1 MGRIK
6 VTMPDPLPLDTGP
19 SIEPN
24 SEPSAQRLLGVIDL
38 SEPSALSYQELR
50 SIHSPKGRVVSNAKA
65 LSKHEILESYFE
77 REFHAASS
85 KKITLDFVRKIKS
98 RRKVLKE
105 TKEYLH
111 LVRNYISYVHKYNLN
126 LFRYTQTYPFCEEFI
141 QLLVQYV
148 LLECKVLYK
157 RENYSKTTE
166 NLTALRIIRLL
177 LNLYDEYFSTK
188 QFSKSKVLKHSVEAI
203 IRIFV
208 TIKFRYNANYPIL
221 ETMTVKL
228 LKKSG
233 RYETIT
239 KLQEQYASSYIHAYS
254 DIDPS
259 LRGLCRNVSSDY
271 GTDDGNS
278 NEPVIIDDS
287 DEELPTVHEEAT
299 DEDDLEIKIEAAK
312 ISQSEY
318 EVNSSK
324 SKRLVYTI
332 CLDESGLESDEELS
346 YFCKESETRR
356 QRPKRRSKNA
366 RRINN
371 ICSESTTVGNDE
383 LIRELDD
390 IISRENNCTTETRV
404 RQNSNVNIIELS
416 DGDSLDCFNATIDQ
430 HASCTEVKSEEEDS
444 GDDIICLEDK
454 TDNGSVSR
462 ETSQTL
468 LHNNSTPAKDSDVSS
483 IADST
488 NQMDLVESMLVPN
501 ECEVNRR
508 SGDEYLV
515 TEPDTTVSTC
525 SELDS
530 GKIVCVSNATSDE
543 NHSKNT
549 DTTESTCTEIYS
561 IKSICDSKAT
571 SDENNVQKYDE
582 ISNRNILEG
591 SIFHENSMTVD
602 VLVSA
607 ESHCDN
613 LIPQFQSSDDK
624 IIRKKVDKQLM
635 IRLEKIKHLETT
647 SKISDFKTKPI
658 QSSVDSDYDSDK
670 KLKKN
675 TETSIG
681 SKKEYSLSSY
691 SDFEEKY
698 LTNLMLSSDY
708 ETNVMEEKTADSN
721 IALIQGTQIVQDG
734 DIEVIARSM
743 TDAEISQIAHKIID
757 MESDGLSADE
767 IQTVQRLSANL
778 ITPPTETIQN
788 VQDGKVS
795 QCNVD
800 SDINLT
806 KTIQEE
812 DVTSI
817 NPKSTDFQSDSVR
830 SSQKINDIKGQLIED
845 RDINIEAVDDLI
857 QVKQK
862 ESDVENSDNS
872 TQEQQDKTT
881 TLIEQES
888 SNADK
893 DLFQLK
899 QKVFGD
905 EHTKISKEN
914 SDGHS
919 DSDVCSTQQYEN
931 INTNPF
937 DQEIYSSENDR
948 IQLKQKACGGEDT
961 KVSNENTDDP
971 SDGNVCSTNTNPID
985 QESYS
990 SESDRIQ
997 LKQKVC
1003 GGEDTKVSNENSD
1016 GHSDSDVCSTQQH
1029 EDINTNP
1036 FDQESYNSES
1046 DRIQLKQKVCGGEDT
1061 KVSNENTDDPSDG
1074 NVCSTN
1080 TNPIDQESYS
1090 SESDRIQLKQKVCGG
1105 EDTKVINENSDGHS
1119 DSDVC
1124 STQQYENINTN
1135 PFDQEIYSSENDRIQ
1150 LKQKACG
1157 GEDTKVSNEN
1167 TDDPSDG
1174 NVCSTNTNPI
1184 DQESYS
1190 SESDRIQLK
1199 QKVCG
1204 GEDTKISKENSD
1216 GHSDSDV
1223 CSTQQ
1228 YENINTNP
1236 FDQEIYSSENDR
1248 IQLKQKA
1255 CGGEDTKVSNENT
1268 DDPSDGNVCSTNT
1281 NPIDQES
1288 YSSESDRIQLKQ
1300 KVCGGED
1307 TKVINENSDGHSDS
1321 DVCSTQQHEDIN
1333 TNPFDQESYNSE
1345 SDRIQLKQK
1354 VCGGEDTKVSNENSD
1369 GHSDSDV
1376 CSTQQHEDINTNPI
1390 DQEIYS
1396 SESDPIQL
1404 NQTVCGDEDTEVS
1417 DETSHHSNRER
1428 ICLTLEHKDNNP
1440 NLIEQEDIISES
1452 DLTQLK
1458 EKTIDD
1464 KDSKVCDENSDY
1476 SCSDMKCLSQEH
1488 KNTDL
1493 TSQEGSN
1500 LESDLIQFK
1509 EKIIDNEDSKVSDE
1523 NSDRFDSNRSCST
1536 QDHKNIHLT
1545 NQEGSNSESDLFRFK
1560 EKIIDDED
1568 SKLCD
1573 ENSDHFDS
1581 DSILSTEEHK
1591 NTVCTNQEKLID
1603 DEDSKVSD
1611 NSDHTDS
1618 YMICLTQEHKNIY
1631 LTNQEGS
1638 NSESDLIGFE
1648 EKIIDGQDS
1657 KVCDENSD
1665 HVDSDSILS
1674 IEEHKN
1680 TVCTN
1685 QETLIDDE
1693 DNKVSDENRDHF
1705 DGDKIFS
1712 TQEHKNTDFTNK
1724 EWSNSEEDLS
1734 QLEEKIIDDEDGK
1747 VCDENNDHSDSDS
1760 IFSTQE
1766 HKNTDFT
1773 NQEGSNSEKNLVQQ
1787 DSDEN
1792 CDSDTVSSIQAQHE
1806 DRNDNVNDEKYNNSE
1821 HDLIQLKQKVNDIE
1835 DTKDSDE
1842 NSDHFDSDRIFS
1854 TEEHKNTYFT
1864 NQEGSNSEKEW
1875 RVQLESGD
1883 ENSDHLDSDTVSS
1896 TQAQHEDRNGN
1907 VNDQS
1912 KQNVRDIEDTNDRD
1926 ENSDHLDSNKV
1937 YSTQTHYGDGNANVN
1952 DEICYNSESDLI
1964 QLKQS
1969 LSDIEDTKESDTNS
1983 DIICASLEQI
1993 EKINTKTI
2001 NEDRCSSESH
2011 QIRQPTVHGDEDTK
2025 VSDKNVNYSNWSKVD
2040 SEINELTEV
2049 VVAHEND
2056 SNEDSDFFDSE
2067 VCSRQ
2072 VLHEIKTI
2080 STVDDQSAISI
2091 TDLVQPSLEVDDE
2104 GAELI
2109 VEETMELETD
2119 FIEVSQEEVTAFCYL
2134 EGANELEHPEI
2145 DDIEHNDDL
2154 CQISED
2160 NQTINVEK
2168 PLQEIENFK
2177 SNDSSFTEEVTP
2189 EFEGEHTS
2197 EISKTQ
2203 SLVDEPSCLHE
2214 KEISTSQ
2221 MLEQTEDSGEH
2232 ITHIKENITHV
2243 NIETSVGIKEL
2254 NEAAQITENDEI
2266 ISESELDIQ
2275 TDVVVEIYKQDSEDN
2290 INTDE
2295 QEMNTI
2301 KDSEPTSNL
2310 EHKIE
2315 IGSEELLY
2323 RDEQIV
2329 ECSENVAGESSL
2341 VYENI
2346 KESKKEA
2353 AVVSDHLQQ
2362 VTNDLQCVND
2372 DINRNAPNTNLLAKN
2387 DNNEENISANLAD
2400 TVLSQ
2405 SKNGIQE
2412 IEKSSE
2418 HIEDSFVNEVI
2429 VGTNVEKQDDI
2440 LLEIEDASNQTYTEV
2455 GGKEIVPPEDK
2466 SSIIFGTQTTVVAN
2480 EEVFPTS
2487 AEPVHP
2493 VQLLHGAVT
2502 SDWSKIN
2509 SVDRSFSLNNL
2520 NWDIYKEAVVTQE
2533 SRGGLDLLA
2542 NTAERIRDQETEI
2555 YVPSTKKQRKSIPR
2569 KLDLKKLQRKIVRRK
2584 QKNYVTKGSEND
2596 EKRVTRSAYR
2606 RHLIDDILKP
2616 QEFRNT
2622 PPINNVKI
2630 HQLPDIITTKDTTDT
2645 DSNDS
2650 ECNKLFIDD
2659 NKDNDFSVYDQDTQE
2674 HLEFRSKVSPPTTT
2688 TVSKKTIKIKRSVR
2702 KTAKKEIS
2710 RTNESTTKLM
2720 VNIHTDLISEET
2732 SDGFFEENT
2741 TSNKP
2746 QTHVELQTA
2755 KKTESCNKTNAET
2768 PLIDVNASKTESCSK
2783 TNAETNFRNDYQIL
2797 GHQSLHYSVSTPP
2810 KLRYKLACKNN
2821 VKSMVEKMERVKAE
2835 EIQHQVNSSH
2845 ANIRKV
2851 PLDTPGGEENYLPMD
2866 VSTASSGHKK
2876 STPGSMN
2883 LVDTF
2888 VTPETTNKSIESYN
2902 KVFITNVDIDSSVQ
2916 VSNIEV
2922 VSNMR
2927 PKIELWKQESVK
2939 THKNVDNTIIEK
2951 ITYDKNVT
2959 NISRQPQNIEFTT
2972 KNLEIRRQT
2981 QISQQELV
2989 KVPEEID
2996 VVCEIETKTQSDD
3009 PNVNIQKPNLE
3020 IRCKKMEKRRK
3031 TEILKPQS
3039 DAVPDTVDDI
3049 ASLEELDA
3057 NKQPGNNIDSNINN
3071 QISNAEIGP
3080 KKVRKRRRT
3089 QVCDDISSLKEFDAD
3104 KNIDSSINQVP
3115 NVELAP
3121 KKVGKRRKTQVLQLT
3136 PKNIDDIPS
3145 PEDAKKQPDINID
3158 PSINHQ
3164 VPKVEFTPRK
3174 VGRRRKTPV
3183 LQLDSILAPENIGA
3197 ISSLEELNA
3206 EKQPDINIDP
3216 SINHQVPNAEFT
3228 SKKVGK
3234 RRKTK
3239 VLQLEPVTTHENI
3252 DVVSSLKELNDEKQ
3266 PDINIDPSISHLVPN
3281 VEFTSK
3287 KLGKRRKTKVF
3298 QLEPV
3303 TTHENIDVVSSL
3315 KELNDEKQLDINIDP
3330 CMSHQ
3335 VPNVEFTSKKVGK
3348 RRKTQVLQLDS
3359 IIAPDNKADIS
3370 SLKKIN
3376 DEEQPDMNIDPSISY
3391 QVPNVE
3397 FTCKKVGKRRKTQ
3410 VLQLDSV
3417 TASKNID
3424 TISPL
3429 DGLNA
3434 GKQAEINIDPSIIHQ
3449 VPKVEFTPKKV
3460 GKRRKTQV
3468 LQLDSIIA
3476 PENIDTISSLEEL
3489 NSEKQPDVN
3498 IDPSISHEVP
3508 NMECT
3513 LKKEGKRRK
3522 TKALQL
3528 KPITAPEN
3536 VDDVS
3541 SPKELDAK
3549 KQSDN
3554 IDPSINY
3561 QSYQTQL
3568 GSIAV
3573 SENSFEEHAILQTNI
3588 GVNPGNLKEKLNN
3601 TEFVQ
3606 QESVGSP
3613 ESVDDIPLDI
3623 RMSRVKRGSQEGGD
3637 ISSLEYTTVNNISP
3651 NLEEISLTEKQ
3662 IFQKIPN
3669 EEIQETVQ
3677 QTGVDIDT
3685 NLQHPNV
3692 EVSLNNSK
3700 DNFTETLQNESIGSP
3715 ESADDIPLHLRLLQV
3730 EHGVEEKNRSQ
3741 DFLVKSLLTSGT
3753 GYNISKHVE
3762 ETLVQSEIVNKSSS
3776 ESQEIGVDENNL
3788 SENVKNRENSLL
3800 KKIKILSDVLISPK
3814 KEVITSTIAQKQS
3827 KLEDLEVTDT
3837 LPSKIVLDS
3846 NQNTSERFSTK
3857 DKRKRGRATNR
3868 KNAEILPEG
3877 MNKALVNEDTL
3888 NETQTHLEEGEQRE
3902 IVNKEMKIM
3911 KDRQDTNKNKKRT
3924 AAINLES
3931 VFSDT
3936 SKKVSSKTKYSILK
3950 PKDIESQDT
3959 KNKKSSRSERSKR
3972 RKSLDDVLVKAKDK
3986 QVTFSSQI
3994 EEIRRKDVSL
4004 DIEQEKRSEK
4014 KNQVLKN
4021 WNNEKED
4028 QTANLDKEKVD
4039 SLKNEME
4046 NVSYD
4051 VSSNKK
4057 KLNSTH
4063 KDNILGKKE
4072 VETQK
4077 RKPRRI
4083 SVMYDEKE
4091 VDDLIRK
4098 YVEDTSIGQHQM
4110 TVTAVVENK
4119 LKHKSDSK
4127 TAVQI
4132 QKPKIQISVTERRV
4146 RNDRSKSC
4154 TEYDISRSKK
4164 SSNEK
4169 SLRSKS
4175 ASTSE
4180 IDKKIEL
4187 DKPKLLQD
4195 SMLPTEYT
4203 SKRRSRSA
4211 SKDDNQKI
4219 ISEECNELLQLTKN
4233 PEKQPNIRKLRSKS
4247 TCITESEKMLKQPR
4261 KLSDSTLKIADSNER
4276 RLRSKSLVTPE
4287 TDHSIKLEQ
4296 SVPKPHKNNDDVI
4309 TSTSEIAEQLPRRIL
4324 RSKTISNES
4333 LSDNKQDESLL
4344 TNLPEKKLS
4353 LKTVLNTEVPKDL
4366 PETKHIATEQKSP
4379 TECSVKEKLELTTL
4393 SDDTQDVFNTTLK
4406 ETITTKAANFLSG
4419 TPKESTP
4426 SASKVTDNTRS
4437 KTVKTK
4443 YHKEHSSLSDT
4454 IATQSKFINAEDQN
4468 LPTLSVCS
4476 SEIESAVNVLEASQN
4491 IRETR
4496 KNKYVPIKEVIDTTK
4511 TKDQTTFIDKELRV
4525 ILYRDNNEN
4534 NKTSTKLQEVS
4545 VKSKEKVKESIAKT
4559 HTIGLDLGSETEITK
4574 VEESEQKIT
4583 GAEESTV
4590 TGHKHI
4596 SSSISADER
4605 KNCKPDVSINQ
4616 TPCESQITVK
4626 PIKDRLNLSE
4636 ISSSITHNAIQI
4648 HAEPK
4653 HIVVEQSS
4661 LENQINNDIKLTQSK
4676 YDSISEVTSSERQN
4690 TDVPTVNKPDIMSE
4704 VSSSELYNEV
4714 QADHT
4719 NRIECVDRLVE
4730 QVPLENQIIEN
4741 TSEIPEI
4748 SSSETCNEIQDS
4760 QTKPITESIEENSLE
4775 GQTNTDI
4782 KTTEDISDGISEISS
4797 SETYNKIQQ
4806 DVIKS
4811 TKVPDEQMSISDCVM
4826 VTEDKSDEISSSK
4839 TSSEIQ
4845 EMKVRAGDVP
4855 DDQMSTE
4862 NQINDSIMVTKDNSV
4877 EVPEITSS
4885 KILNEIQEVN
4895 VRLTDLPGNQKLT
4908 ENQINVSILATEDN
4922 SDEISSSKTSN
4933 EVKEVDVLSTDVPD
4947 NQISTESEIIDSV
4960 KVTADKS
4967 DEISKI
4973 SNKIQEEKVRSDV
4986 LVEPIAN
4993 VYKIDDSV
5001 EVLEPFDYVKED
5013 PIAIQE
5019 HSISLGEKSISSP
5032 SVEAA
5037 CSLKGDFIISE
5048 KPQSLVSEQH
5058 YLNLN
5063 VKLKSRKSASRKN
5076 KVSDE
5081 LITST
5086 TVSDNK
5092 HLKLDK
5098 SIKRTPVMS
5107 ESVDRSKSVKKSSSV
5122 LDNKT
5127 KDTKEVTLNIRVL
5140 KPISRKERRKSTPQK
5155 ILKIKSKINLTDIMA
5170 SNTELLEDKY
5180 ERKSATES
5188 NLKMDTTD
5196 LTTFDQQQ
5204 ENSTEER
5211 LITDATKDHE
5221 EEKIQSE
5228 TLPLIDNENPYVGLT
5243 SSNIEENK
5251 LSTVSLTQ
5259 QSESEQ
5265 AICEVTNKELTSKT
5279 SNISETNISSSC
5291 EPMNQST
5298 NTELYKNN
5306 SKEYFSNFELIPI
5319 QENVVVNKVSTD
5331 YIGQE
5336 KVEIEN
5342 NSGFVVNDA
5351 HISSSSSSDEDLK
5364 SVKVNSE
5371 ICSNLDEIKT
5381 QSTNLTTTNSPIP
5394 EDPQIDAVVQ
5404 TLEDDTGKTFETT
5417 TQLEYPPTVVD
5428 NDEFVTRSAP
5438 IFPESLSEAM
5448 QENQE
5453 NTSNANQNLIS
5464 TITNVPNKLET
5475 NSDDHDTFET
5485 AHFASDIDFTCSK
5498 TRKSSLNLE
5507 FDNGISNNNLPVTNI
5522 DSTKTEVQTSI
5533 MTEDKIIP
5541 NKTKVQN
5548 IPPVEAVVT
5557 HNPMLNISIP
5567 KVDNAQYSS
5576 ESLET
5581 PDIEKFLG
5589 TVPFFVNSAQQQE
5602 PISVSGFQDKFVS
5615 NEKSTVQVVNQEN
5628 ISRVQDQI
5636 TPPEIKKDSLIL
5648 HGKGYR
5654 TDGLEENTQ
5663 NTGNLS
5669 ENISLLLEILAS
5681 AENLNAINGSE
5692 TTAANKNGDVVAY
5705 NQDNQSPVI
5714 PVSVEKIINEFKYP
5728 QSPVKVLQKRKVLP
5742 EKFQSLSQ
5750 SFATGYPNYDSEPST
5765 STGIYAS
5772 RRNKKPVASLGNQH
5786 SSSWDIPDVSCNE
5799 EVVSTELA
5807 PNDYSSLEDMSQSLV
5822 LASDN
5827 PQENQNQ
5834 ALMPSAEQAMSY
5846 RDLDPEVF
5854 PADFADFCTKM
5865 SVTETTSYVV
5875 EKSWIP
5881 SPFGLSNQF
5890 NHPFFNHF
5898 NLVPKY
5904 RDVRSQQ
5911 ISISRTISTTI
5922 TDSNMYPYPDI
5933 MPTADRRITSK
5944 KEIKL
5949 VNRFN
5954 QANADVAVNCNELT
5968 ASNNLALEN
5977 YIAQGSQQS
5986 GNSQLRAITD
5996 GKNDHNYS
6004 YFAGDPVMSIAE
6016 EGGDMSPN
6024 AKEFGNVILN
6034 CENDNEFLDSTAPLL
6049 DLDLSD
6055 ENSTRRG
6062 TESFPSWDPEPKV
6075 TVENS
6080 EQFDD
6085 ETSSV
6090 IMEFIVD
6097 HSIADAW
6104 NQQETVDNEIQTFP
6118 VSNFDLFSQE
6128 SLNQGGDTFNNS
6140 TTLPDEIASSRV
6152 EPLEDD
6158 VNINICSSLSLSPDD
6173 DELPLMNTNAG
6184 TLYQK
6189 PETTDIDL
6197 YSSFDELNQKTTPP
6211 TTLLKVDHVVPEKPA
6226 DIPKLE
6232 SKEDIPS
6239 KTDNKS
6245 KRVAQQ
6251 LALYKKLNSKKAKEV
6266 NQNDSKQ
6273 NSMEIPSRQSVRIS
6287 PRTWTRQ
6294 SASPMSVKTSPSS
6307 QEGSPKT
6314 VEQSP
6319 TESPIPSSP
6328 SEPVIL
6334 NFKLKNLLQSGI
6346 ETDNLNTLE
6355 KVKNTKVDVAPEQS
6369 TETPS
6374 VEATRKTEEIA
6385 PAKTA
6390 TKKLDST
6397 KFDAKK
6403 KEHNK
6408 VDSTNVKDECTK
6420 ENIKEPSK
6428 TDNKTD
6434 KKKEHSKIISKPE
6447 RKVEVNDSD
6456 TSKIDTTKKAS
6467 RNDTSKIETNR
6478 NDQSENRKEITKTD
6492 AYKIETKKEV
6502 NKKDSKSDN
6511 KKGVTQI
6518 DDKKSES
6525 NRSDSNKTEKKKEHH
6540 KTEVSKTES
6549 RRERSTTNIT
6559 KSGTNKTPT
6568 TEDNKAEIAKQSARS
6583 DTKTSYD
6590 ETRSTKT
6597 SRPDRID
6604 SSSRKKVA
6612 EDPAGNSLKQHS
6624 SSESSKSS
6632 NKEDKQFK
6640 EYPKNPRTTS
6650 ISIPVKSSA
6659 EKKSEVFVSNDVSQ
6673 LQSKS
6678 IPKPVLSQMAPED
6691 CLQYENSEARS
6702 NLYDT
6707 VKSRKR
6713 AATKREPSIERTGG
6727 TSRYHHDFRP
6737 RKSKRKSPDEDSD
6750 YVKIPEKIPRI
6761 DEDRPN
6767 SSSDLKVK
6775 IRRDSSGRQYT
6786 TTPSPQSIEADSSS
6800 RQYTTS
6806 AGSSVSQNSQ
6816 RYIHDS
6822 SSRRYE
6828 MGTGGSDI
6836 QNSQRHARDNPSRSH
6851 SGNSNNSGNQSS
6863 QSTGSDSSNRQY
6875 TSATPVN
6882 IQNSQIYKRDNTGRQ
6897 YVSTSGSFSSHGS
6910 KSNSSSRQYSSSS
6923 GSSGSQRPQSSR
6935 QGNSDRQH
6943 PSYQSS
6949 DSQRSQSTR
6958 QENSYRQHASYQS
6971 SESQRSQS
6979 SRLDNSGRQY
6989 PPYTSPYQNTPTDNL
7004 GPNKQTSQSSSSTG
7018 YTVDEIL
7025 NKSREPR
7032 ECTKDKIR
7040 SNGYKRSSNGLP
7052 VSSHKPF
7059 KTSEDAFDH
7068 LVVEGNVNP
7077 FFSNQ
7082 PNDPKYGI
7090 NRRLDDQ
7097 SSLWNKSEKSRRDSS
7112 QRYSTSRSSAD
7123 FSRSTPDMKSPRC
7136 GQYRDI
7142 RSPIYLPRRPSNNKF
7157 PSSSN
7162 VISEKFQRINEG
7174 QKAPTSSDTHHYTGS
7189 GSGLSDEKK
7198 NELLEDLRN
7207 MVQRQLNKSNKSNS
7221 NYDWYQGV
7229 EPLLSDNPPGPRRE

>member
-1 MGRIK
+1 
-6 VTMPDPLPLDTGP
+6 MPDPLPLDTGP

-50 SIHSPKGRVVSNAKA
+50 AIHN
-65 LSKHEILESYFE
+65 SK
-77 REFHAASS
+77 
-85 KKITLDFVRKIKS
+85 
-98 RRKVLKE
+98 
-105 TKEYLH
+105 
-111 LVRNYISYVHKYNLN
+111 
-126 LFRYTQTYPFCEEFI
+126 
-141 QLLVQYV
+141 
-148 LLECKVLYK
+148 
-157 RENYSKTTE
+157 
-166 NLTALRIIRLL
+166 
-177 LNLYDEYFSTK
+177 
-188 QFSKSKVLKHSVEAI
+188 
-203 IRIFV
+203 
-208 TIKFRYNANYPIL
+208 
-221 ETMTVKL
+221 
-228 LKKSG
+228 
-233 RYETIT
+233 
-239 KLQEQYASSYIHAYS
+239 
-254 DIDPS
+254 
-259 LRGLCRNVSSDY
+259 
-271 GTDDGNS
+271 
-278 NEPVIIDDS
+278 
-287 DEELPTVHEEAT
+287 EAT
-299 DEDDLEIKIEAAK
+299 EEDDLEIKIEAAK
-312 ISQSEY
+312 ISRSEY
-318 EVNSSK
+318 EVDSSK
-324 SKRLVYTI
+324 NKKMVYTI

-346 YFCKESETRR
+346 YFCKESESRR
-356 QRPKRRSKNA
+356 QRSKRRSKNA

-371 ICSESTTVGNDE
+371 ICPESTTVENDE
-383 LIRELDD
+383 LIRELCD
-390 IISRENNCTTETRV
+390 IISEDNNCTTGTRV
-404 RQNSNVNIIELS
+404 RRNSSVNIIELS
-416 DGDSLDCFNATIDQ
+416 DEDSLDCFNATIDQ

-444 GDDIICLEDK
+444 GDDIICVEDK
-454 TDNGSVSR
+454 THNGSVSR

-468 LHNNSTPAKDSDVSS
+468 VHNNSTPAKDSDVSS

-508 SGDEYLV
+508 SGDECLV

-530 GKIVCVSNATSDE
+530 GKIICVSKATSDE

-549 DTTESTCTEIYS
+549 DTTESKCTEIYS
-561 IKSICDSKAT
+561 IKSTCDSKAT

-591 SIFHENSMTVD
+591 SIFHENSLTVD

-635 IRLEKIKHLETT
+635 IRLEKIKHLET

-670 KLKKN
+670 QLKKN
-675 TETSIG
+675 IETSIG

-708 ETNVMEEKTADSN
+708 ESNVMDEKTADSN
-721 IALIQGTQIVQDG
+721 IALIQDTQIVQDG
-734 DIEVIARSM
+734 DIEVVARS
-743 TDAEISQIAHKIID
+743 AEIPQIAQKVID
-757 MESDGLSADE
+757 IESASLSADE
-767 IQTVQRLSANL
+767 IQAVQRLSDNL

-788 VQDGKVS
+788 VQDGEVS
-795 QCNVD
+795 QCNID
-800 SDINLT
+800 SDINVT
-806 KTIQEE
+806 KTTHEE

-817 NPKSTDFQSDSVR
+817 NPKSIDFQSDSVR
-830 SSQKINDIKGQLIED
+830 SSQKVNDIKGQLIED
-845 RDINIEAVDDLI
+845 RDINIEAVDELI

-862 ESDVENSDNS
+862 ESDVENSDHS
-872 TQEQQDKTT
+872 TQEQQDNTT
-881 TLIEQES
+881 TLIEQED

-893 DLFQLK
+893 DMFRLK
-899 QKVFGD
+899 QNVCGGED
-905 EHTKISKEN
+905 TDDHP
-914 SDGHS
+914 
-919 DSDVCSTQQYEN
+919 DSDVCSTQ
-931 INTNPF
+931 
-937 DQEIYSSENDR
+937 R
-948 IQLKQKACGGEDT
+948 HEDI
-961 KVSNENTDDP
+961 
-971 SDGNVCSTNTNPID
+971 NTNPID

-997 LKQKVC
+997 LEQKVC
-1003 GGEDTKVSNENSD
+1003 GGEDTKVS
-1016 GHSDSDVCSTQQH
+1016 
-1029 EDINTNP
+1029 
-1036 FDQESYNSES
+1036 
-1046 DRIQLKQKVCGGEDT
+1046 
-1061 KVSNENTDDPSDG
+1061 
-1074 NVCSTN
+1074 
-1080 TNPIDQESYS
+1080 
-1090 SESDRIQLKQKVCGG
+1090 
-1105 EDTKVINENSDGHS
+1105 
-1119 DSDVC
+1119 
-1124 STQQYENINTN
+1124 
-1135 PFDQEIYSSENDRIQ
+1135 
-1150 LKQKACG
+1150 
-1157 GEDTKVSNEN
+1157 
-1167 TDDPSDG
+1167 
-1174 NVCSTNTNPI
+1174 
-1184 DQESYS
+1184 
-1190 SESDRIQLK
+1190 
-1199 QKVCG
+1199 
-1204 GEDTKISKENSD
+1204 KENSD
-1216 GHSDSDV
+1216 D
-1223 CSTQQ
+1223 
-1228 YENINTNP
+1228 
-1236 FDQEIYSSENDR
+1236 
-1248 IQLKQKA
+1248 
-1255 CGGEDTKVSNENT
+1255 
-1268 DDPSDGNVCSTNT
+1268 
-1281 NPIDQES
+1281 
-1288 YSSESDRIQLKQ
+1288 
-1300 KVCGGED
+1300 
-1307 TKVINENSDGHSDS
+1307 
-1321 DVCSTQQHEDIN
+1321 
-1333 TNPFDQESYNSE
+1333 
-1345 SDRIQLKQK
+1345 
-1354 VCGGEDTKVSNENSD
+1354 
-1369 GHSDSDV
+1369 HSDSDV

-1390 DQEIYS
+1390 DQESYS
-1396 SESDPIQL
+1396 SESDRIQL
-1404 NQTVCGDEDTEVS
+1404 EQKVCGGEDTKVSEENSDDHSDSDVCSAQQHEDINTNPIDQKSYSSESDRIQLKQTVCDDKDTKVS
-1417 DETSHHSNRER
+1417 DETSYHSNREN
-1428 ICLTLEHKDNNP
+1428 ICLTLEHKEDNNP
-1440 NLIEQEDIISES
+1440 NLIKQKDINSES

-1464 KDSKVCDENSDY
+1464 VDSMVCDENSDH
-1476 SCSDMKCLSQEH
+1476 SDSDIICSTQEH

-1493 TSQEGSN
+1493 A
-1500 LESDLIQFK
+1500 
-1509 EKIIDNEDSKVSDE
+1509 
-1523 NSDRFDSNRSCST
+1523 
-1536 QDHKNIHLT
+1536 
-1545 NQEGSNSESDLFRFK
+1545 NQEGSNSESDLAQFK
-1560 EKIIDDED
+1560 AKIIDDEG
-1568 SKLCD
+1568 SKVCD
-1573 ENSDHFDS
+1573 ENSDHSDSDRICSTQEHKNTDLSNQEGSNSESDLIRLKEKIIDEDSKVGDENS
-1581 DSILSTEEHK
+1581 DSILSTKEHK
-1591 NTVCTNQEKLID
+1591 NTVCTNQEKIID
-1603 DEDSKVSD
+1603 DEDSKV
-1611 NSDHTDS
+1611 
-1618 YMICLTQEHKNIY
+1618 
-1631 LTNQEGS
+1631 
-1638 NSESDLIGFE
+1638 
-1648 EKIIDGQDS
+1648 
-1657 KVCDENSD
+1657 CDENGD
-1665 HVDSDSILS
+1665 HS
-1674 IEEHKN
+1674 
-1680 TVCTN
+1680 
-1685 QETLIDDE
+1685 
-1693 DNKVSDENRDHF
+1693 
-1705 DGDKIFS
+1705 DGDKFFS
-1712 TQEHKNTDFTNK
+1712 TQHKNTDFTNQEK
-1724 EWSNSEEDLS
+1724 SNSEKDLS
-1734 QLEEKIIDDEDGK
+1734 QLEEEIIDDEDSK
-1747 VCDENNDHSDSDS
+1747 ICHKNNDHSDK
-1760 IFSTQE
+1760 E

-1773 NQEGSNSEKNLVQQ
+1773 NQEGSNTEKKQV
-1787 DSDEN
+1787 
-1792 CDSDTVSSIQAQHE
+1792 
-1806 DRNDNVNDEKYNNSE
+1806 
-1821 HDLIQLKQKVNDIE
+1821 QLK
-1835 DTKDSDE
+1835 DS
-1842 NSDHFDSDRIFS
+1842 
-1854 TEEHKNTYFT
+1854 
-1864 NQEGSNSEKEW
+1864 
-1875 RVQLESGD
+1875 D

-1896 TQAQHEDRNGN
+1896 TQAQHEDRNSN
-1907 VNDQS
+1907 VNDQSKQNVSDIEDTKYNDENSDHSDSERIFSTEHKNTDFTNQKGFNSEKEQVQLTDSDENSDHLVSDTVSSTQAQHEDRNSNVNDQSKQNVSDIEDTKYNDENSDHSDSERIFSTEEHKNTYFTNQERSNSEKDLVQLENDDDNSDHLDSDMASFLVGHGVDQS
-1912 KQNVRDIEDTNDRD
+1912 KQNVRDIEDTKDRD
-1926 ENSDHLDSNKV
+1926 ENSDHLDSNIV
-1937 YSTQTHYGDGNANVN
+1937 YLTKTHHGDGNANLN
-1952 DEICYNSESDLI
+1952 DEKCYNSESDLI

-1969 LSDIEDTKESDTNS
+1969 LSDFEDTKESDTNS

-1993 EKINTKTI
+1993 EKISTKTV

-2011 QIRQPTVHGDEDTK
+2011 QIRQSTVYGDEDTK
-2025 VSDKNVNYSNWSKVD
+2025 DSWSSVERD
-2040 SEINELTEV
+2040 ITELADIVHASETTSI
-2049 VVAHEND
+2049 EN
-2056 SNEDSDFFDSE
+2056 SDFLDSE

-2072 VLHEIKTI
+2072 VLHEDKTI
-2080 STVDDQSAISI
+2080 NTVDDQSAISR

-2104 GAELI
+2104 GADLI
-2109 VEETMELETD
+2109 IEETMELETD
-2119 FIEVSQEEVTAFCYL
+2119 FIEVSQEEVTTFCYL

-2145 DDIEHNDDL
+2145 DDIEYNDDL

-2168 PLQEIENFK
+2168 PLQEIENFTN
-2177 SNDSSFTEEVTP
+2177 NDSSFTEEVTQ
-2189 EFEGEHTS
+2189 EFEDEHTS
-2197 EISKTQ
+2197 EISKTR

-2214 KEISTSQ
+2214 KELIATSQ
-2221 MLEQTEDSGEH
+2221 MLEKTEDSGEY
-2232 ITHIKENITHV
+2232 ITHIKENVTHV
-2243 NIETSVGIKEL
+2243 NIETTTEIKEL
-2254 NEAAQITENDEI
+2254 NEEVQITENDEI

-2275 TDVVVEIYKQDSEDN
+2275 TDVVVEIYKQDLEDN

-2295 QEMNTI
+2295 HELNTT
-2301 KDSEPTSNL
+2301 KDSEATSNL
-2310 EHKIE
+2310 QHKIE
-2315 IGSEELLY
+2315 FESEELLY
-2323 RDEQIV
+2323 QDEQIV
-2329 ECSENVAGESSL
+2329 ECSENVVG
-2341 VYENI
+2341 ENI
-2346 KESKKEA
+2346 KESKKEV

-2362 VTNDLQCVND
+2362 VTNDLQCVHDN
-2372 DINRNAPNTNLLAKN
+2372 ININAPNTNLPTKI
-2387 DNNEENISANLAD
+2387 DNNEENLSANLAD
-2400 TVLSQ
+2400 RVLSQ
-2405 SKNGIQE
+2405 SKNEIQE
-2412 IEKSSE
+2412 TEKSSE

-2440 LLEIEDASNQTYTEV
+2440 LLDIEAASNQIYTEV
-2455 GGKEIVPPEDK
+2455 GGKEIVHPEDK
-2466 SSIIFGTQTTVVAN
+2466 ASIIFGTPTTVIAN
-2480 EEVFPTS
+2480 EGVFPTS

-2509 SVDRSFSLNNL
+2509 SVDRSFALNNL
-2520 NWDIYKEAVVTQE
+2520 NWDMYKEAVVTQE

-2584 QKNYVTKGSEND
+2584 QKNYVTKESESG

-2659 NKDNDFSVYDQDTQE
+2659 NKDNDLSVYDQDTQEE

-2710 RTNESTTKLM
+2710 RTNESASKLM
-2720 VNIHTDLISEET
+2720 VNIHTNLISEET
-2732 SDGFFEENT
+2732 RDGFFEENT
-2741 TSNKP
+2741 TSNKS

-2821 VKSMVEKMERVKAE
+2821 IKSMVEKMERVKTE
-2835 EIQHQVNSSH
+2835 EIQHQVNPSH
-2845 ANIRKV
+2845 ESIHKV
-2851 PLDTPGGEENYLPMD
+2851 PLDTPGGEENYLPID
-2866 VSTASSGHKK
+2866 VSTASSGDKK
-2876 STPGSMN
+2876 STTCSMN
-2883 LVDTF
+2883 LVDTC
-2888 VTPETTNKSIESYN
+2888 VTLETNKSIELYN
-2902 KVFITNVDIDSSVQ
+2902 KVFITNVDVDSRLQ

-2922 VSNMR
+2922 LSNMQ
-2927 PKIELWKQESVK
+2927 PKTELWNQESVT

-2951 ITYDKNVT
+2951 FTYDKNVIS
-2959 NISRQPQNIEFTT
+2959 ISRLPAN
-2972 KNLEIRRQT
+2972 
-2981 QISQQELV
+2981 LV
-2989 KVPEEID
+2989 KVPEKID
-2996 VVCEIETKTQSDD
+2996 VREIETKKQSDD
-3009 PNVNIQKPNLE
+3009 PNVNIQKPDLE
-3020 IRCKKMEKRRK
+3020 IRCKKLEKRRK
-3031 TEILKPQS
+3031 TEILEPQS
-3039 DAVPDTVDDI
+3039 VAVPNTVDDI
-3049 ASLEELDA
+3049 ASLEELDSRKQSGDNIDLNI
-3057 NKQPGNNIDSNINN
+3057 NKQ
-3071 QISNAEIGP
+3071 ISTAEIVP
-3080 KKVRKRRRT
+3080 KKVGKRRLT

-3104 KNIDSSINQVP
+3104 NNIDSSINQVP
-3115 NVELAP
+3115 NVELTPKKVGKRRKTQVIQLTPKNIDNTSSLEDAKKQPDINIDQNIDHRVPKVEFTP
-3121 KKVGKRRKTQVLQLT
+3121 KKVGKRRKTQVLQLD
-3136 PKNIDDIPS
+3136 PVIAPENIGAIS
-3145 PEDAKKQPDINID
+3145 SLKELNAENQPDINID
-3158 PSINHQ
+3158 PSVNH
-3164 VPKVEFTPRK
+3164 
-3174 VGRRRKTPV
+3174 
-3183 LQLDSILAPENIGA
+3183 QLDSVIAPENIGA

-3206 EKQPDINIDP
+3206 EKQPDINIDQNINHRVPKVEFTPKKVGKRRKRQVLQLDSVIAPENIGAISSLKELNAEKQPDINIDP
-3216 SINHQVPNAEFT
+3216 SISHQAPNEEFT
-3228 SKKVGK
+3228 LKKVGK

-3239 VLQLEPVTTHENI
+3239 VLQLEPVTTHENK
-3252 DVVSSLKELNDEKQ
+3252 DVISSLKELNNKKQLISTLIQVSVSVQYAVSSLKELNDEKQ
-3266 PDINIDPSISHLVPN
+3266 PDINIDPSISH
-3281 VEFTSK
+3281 
-3287 KLGKRRKTKVF
+3287 
-3298 QLEPV
+3298 
-3303 TTHENIDVVSSL
+3303 
-3315 KELNDEKQLDINIDP
+3315 
-3330 CMSHQ
+3330 Q

-3348 RRKTQVLQLDS
+3348 RRKTKVLQS
-3359 IIAPDNKADIS
+3359 
-3370 SLKKIN
+3370 
-3376 DEEQPDMNIDPSISY
+3376 
-3391 QVPNVE
+3391 
-3397 FTCKKVGKRRKTQ
+3397 
-3410 VLQLDSV
+3410 
-3417 TASKNID
+3417 
-3424 TISPL
+3424 
-3429 DGLNA
+3429 
-3434 GKQAEINIDPSIIHQ
+3434 
-3449 VPKVEFTPKKV
+3449 
-3460 GKRRKTQV
+3460 
-3468 LQLDSIIA
+3468 
-3476 PENIDTISSLEEL
+3476 
-3489 NSEKQPDVN
+3489 
-3498 IDPSISHEVP
+3498 
-3508 NMECT
+3508 
-3513 LKKEGKRRK
+3513 
-3522 TKALQL
+3522 
-3528 KPITAPEN
+3528 KPITASEN
-3536 VDDVS
+3536 VDDM
-3541 SPKELDAK
+3541 SPNQSV
-3549 KQSDN
+3549 QSDN
-3554 IDPSINY
+3554 NIDPNINY
-3561 QSYQTQL
+3561 QLSNKECHPTKVEKRRKTQL

-3573 SENSFEEHAILQTNI
+3573 SENSFEEHTILQTNT
-3588 GVNPGNLKEKLNN
+3588 GVHSGNLKEKLNN

-3623 RMSRVKRGSQEGGD
+3623 RISQVKRGSQEGGEM
-3637 ISSLEYTTVNNISP
+3637 SSLEYTTVDNILP
-3651 NLEEISLTEKQ
+3651 NVEEISLTEKQ
-3662 IFQKIPN
+3662 IFQSIPN

-3677 QTGVDIDT
+3677 QTNT
-3685 NLQHPNV
+3685 NLQYPNV
-3692 EVSLNNSK
+3692 EVSLNDPK
-3700 DNFTETLQNESIGSP
+3700 DFTGEVLQNESIGST
-3715 ESADDIPLHLRLLQV
+3715 ESVDDIPLHLRLMQV
-3730 EHGVEEKNRSQ
+3730 EHGVKENNPSQ
-3741 DFLVKSLLTSGT
+3741 DFLVESLLTSDT
-3753 GYNISKHVE
+3753 GCNISKNVE
-3762 ETLVQSEIVNKSSS
+3762 ETLAQSEVVNKSSS
-3776 ESQEIGVDENNL
+3776 ESQDMSVEENNL
-3788 SENVKNRENSLL
+3788 SEDVNNRKNSVL

-3814 KEVITSTIAQKQS
+3814 KEAITSTITQKQS

-3857 DKRKRGRATNR
+3857 EKRKRGRATNR

-3877 MNKALVNEDTL
+3877 MNKSLV
-3888 NETQTHLEEGEQRE
+3888 NETQTHLEEGEQHE
-3902 IVNKEMKIM
+3902 IVNKEIKIM
-3911 KDRQDTNKNKKRT
+3911 KDRQDINKNKKTT

-3931 VFSDT
+3931 VFSDI
-3936 SKKVSSKTKYSILK
+3936 SKQVSSKTKYSILK
-3950 PKDIESQDT
+3950 PKDSESQDT
-3959 KNKKSSRSERSKR
+3959 KITKSSHSERSKR
-3972 RKSLDDVLVKAKDK
+3972 RKSLDDVVVKTKDK

-4004 DIEQEKRSEK
+4004 DIEQGKRSEK

-4021 WNNEKED
+4021 RNNEKD
-4028 QTANLDKEKVD
+4028 QTANLDKEKATD

-4051 VSSNKK
+4051 VGSNKK
-4057 KLNSTH
+4057 KLKSTN

-4072 VETQK
+4072 VETQE

-4119 LKHKSDSK
+4119 LKTDRHKSDSK
-4127 TAVQI
+4127 SAVQI
-4132 QKPKIQISVTERRV
+4132 QKPKIQLSVNERRV

-4180 IDKKIEL
+4180 IDKKLEL

-4195 SMLPTEYT
+4195 SMLPAEYT

-4219 ISEECNELLQLTKN
+4219 ISEECNELSQLTKK

-4247 TCITESEKMLKQPR
+4247 TCITESEKMLKQPQ

-4287 TDHSIKLEQ
+4287 TEHPIKLEQ
-4296 SVPKPHKNNDDVI
+4296 SVPKPHKNSHDVI
-4309 TSTSEIAEQLPRRIL
+4309 TSSSEIAEQLPRRIL

-4333 LSDNKQDESLL
+4333 LTNNKQNES
-4344 TNLPEKKLS
+4344 
-4353 LKTVLNTEVPKDL
+4353 VLNTEVPKDL

-4379 TECSVKEKLELTTL
+4379 TDCSVKEKLELTTL

-4419 TPKESTP
+4419 NPKDSTP
-4426 SASKVTDNTRS
+4426 SASNVTEEPVTINTRS

-4468 LPTLSVCS
+4468 LPAPSVCS
-4476 SEIESAVNVLEASQN
+4476 SEIESAVNVLEVSQN

-4496 KNKYVPIKEVIDTTK
+4496 KNKYVPIKDVIDKTK
-4511 TKDQTTFIDKELRV
+4511 TKDQITFIDKELRV

-4534 NKTSTKLQEVS
+4534 NKTTTKLQEVS
-4545 VKSKEKVKESIAKT
+4545 VKSKEGAKETIAKT
-4559 HTIGLDLGSETEITK
+4559 HTTGLDLGNETEITQ
-4574 VEESEQKIT
+4574 VEESKQEIA
-4583 GAEESTV
+4583 GVEESTV

-4596 SSSISADER
+4596 SSSISVDER
-4605 KNCKPDVSINQ
+4605 KNCKSDVSINQ
-4616 TPCESQITVK
+4616 APCQSQITVK
-4626 PIKDRLNLSE
+4626 PVKDRLNLSE
-4636 ISSSITHNAIQI
+4636 ISSLITHNAIQI

-4653 HIVVEQSS
+4653 HVVVEQSS
-4661 LENQINNDIKLTQSK
+4661 LENQINNDIKLTQSD
-4676 YDSISEVTSSERQN
+4676 YDTISEVTSSETQN
-4690 TDVPTVNKPDIMSE
+4690 TDVPTVNKPDIVSE

-4714 QADHT
+4714 QADP
-4719 NRIECVDRLVE
+4719 IVE

-4748 SSSETCNEIQDS
+4748 SSSETCNDIQDN
-4760 QTKPITESIEENSLE
+4760 QNKPINESIEENSLE
-4775 GQTNTDI
+4775 GQTNTGI
-4782 KTTEDISDGISEISS
+4782 KTTEYISEGTSEISS

-4811 TKVPDEQMSISDCVM
+4811 TEVPDDQLSISDCVM

-4839 TSSEIQ
+4839 TSNEIQ
-4845 EMKVRAGDVP
+4845 EMKVKAADVP
-4855 DDQMSTE
+4855 YDQMSAE
-4862 NQINDSIMVTKDNSV
+4862 SQINDSIMVTKDNSV
-4877 EVPEITSS
+4877 EVPEISSS
-4885 KILNEIQEVN
+4885 KIFNEIQEVN
-4895 VRLTDLPGNQKLT
+4895 IRLTDVPDNEKLT
-4908 ENQINVSILATEDN
+4908 ENQINVSILATEDK
-4922 SDEISSSKTSN
+4922 SDEISSSKISN
-4933 EVKEVDVLSTDVPD
+4933 EVKEVNCNGYT
-4947 NQISTESEIIDSV
+4947 
-4960 KVTADKS
+4960 DKS

-4973 SNKIQEEKVRSDV
+4973 SNKIQEDKVRSDV
-4986 LVEPIAN
+4986 PVEPMAN

-5001 EVLEPFDYVKED
+5001 KSSEKVMEPFDYVKD
-5013 PIAIQE
+5013 SIAIQE
-5019 HSISLGEKSISSP
+5019 HSISLGEESKSSP
-5032 SVEAA
+5032 SVEPA
-5037 CSLKGDFIISE
+5037 CSLKGGFISSE
-5048 KPQSLVSEQH
+5048 KTQSVVPDQQ
-5058 YLNLN
+5058 YLKLN
-5063 VKLKSRKSASRKN
+5063 EKLKSRKSSSRKN
-5076 KVSDE
+5076 KVSDG

-5086 TVSDNK
+5086 TASDNK

-5098 SIKRTPVMS
+5098 SIKRIPVMS
-5107 ESVDRSKSVKKSSSV
+5107 ESVDKSKSVKKSGSV

-5155 ILKIKSKINLTDIMA
+5155 ILKIKSKINLTEIIA

-5180 ERKSATES
+5180 ERKSAAES
-5188 NLKMDTTD
+5188 NLKIETTD
-5196 LTTFDQQQ
+5196 LATFDQQQ
-5204 ENSTEER
+5204 ENTEER
-5211 LITDATKDHE
+5211 LITDGTKDHE
-5221 EEKIQSE
+5221 EEKIQLE
-5228 TLPLIDNENPYVGLT
+5228 TLPLIDNENPDVGLM
-5243 SSNIEENK
+5243 SSNVEEIE
-5251 LSTVSLTQ
+5251 LSTENLNQ
-5259 QSESEQ
+5259 QSEPVE
-5265 AICEVTNKELTSKT
+5265 AISDVTNKELTSKT
-5279 SNISETNISSSC
+5279 LNISETNISSSC
-5291 EPMNQST
+5291 EPMNQCTS
-5298 NTELYKNN
+5298 TELYKNN
-5306 SKEYFSNFELIPI
+5306 SKEYFSNVDLKPI
-5319 QENVVVNKVSTD
+5319 EEKVSTD
-5331 YIGQE
+5331 YTGQE
-5336 KVEIEN
+5336 VVDIEN
-5342 NSGFVVNDA
+5342 NSGLVVNDA
-5351 HISSSSSSDEDLK
+5351 HISSSSPSDEDLSVK
-5364 SVKVNSE
+5364 VKVNSE
-5371 ICSNLDEIKT
+5371 KCSSLDEIT
-5381 QSTNLTTTNSPIP
+5381 TRSTGLTSTNSSIA
-5394 EDPQIDAVVQ
+5394 EDSQIAAVVQ
-5404 TLEDDTGKTFETT
+5404 TLEGDTGKTFENTT
-5417 TQLEYPPTVVD
+5417 HLEYPPTIVD
-5428 NDEFVTRSAP
+5428 NDELVTRSTP
-5438 IFPESLSEAM
+5438 IFPESLPEAM
-5448 QENQE
+5448 QENKE
-5453 NTSNANQNLIS
+5453 NTSNANQDLIN
-5464 TITNVPNKLET
+5464 TITNVPNNLEV
-5475 NSDDHDTFET
+5475 NSDDHDTLEQT
-5485 AHFASDIDFTCSK
+5485 ARFALDTDFTSSK
-5498 TRKSSLNLE
+5498 TIESSFNLDTNI
-5507 FDNGISNNNLPVTNI
+5507 DNGISNIDLPVTNI
-5522 DSTKTEVQTSI
+5522 DSSKPQTKIDVHTSL
-5533 MTEDKIIP
+5533 MTEDKIIS
-5541 NKTKVQN
+5541 NKTKIQN
-5548 IPPVEAVVT
+5548 TPHVEAVVT
-5557 HNPMLNISIP
+5557 QNPMLNISIP
-5567 KVDNAQYSS
+5567 KVDNAQFSS

-5581 PDIEKFLG
+5581 PDIEKFLA
-5589 TVPFFVNSAQQQE
+5589 TVPFFGNSAQQQE
-5602 PISVSGFQDKFVS
+5602 PVSVSGFQD
-5615 NEKSTVQVVNQEN
+5615 NEKLSVQAVNQEN
-5628 ISRVQDQI
+5628 ISKVQDQI

-5654 TDGLEENTQ
+5654 GDGLEENIQ

-5681 AENLNAINGSE
+5681 AENLDAINGSE
-5692 TTAANKNGDVVAY
+5692 TTANKNGDVVAY
-5705 NQDNQSPVI
+5705 NQDNQSPLI

-5750 SFATGYPNYDSEPST
+5750 SFAAGYPNYDSEPST

-5772 RRNKKPVASLGNQH
+5772 RRNKKPVASLSNQQ

-5807 PNDYSSLEDMSQSLV
+5807 PHDYSSLEDMSQSLV

-5881 SPFGLSNQF
+5881 SPFGLPNQF

-5954 QANADVAVNCNELT
+5954 QANADVSVNCNELT
-5968 ASNNLALEN
+5968 ASNNPALEN
-5977 YIAQGSQQS
+5977 YIAQGNQQS

-6140 TTLPDEIASSRV
+6140 TTLSDEIATSQTCRV
-6152 EPLEDD
+6152 EPLDDD

-6173 DELPLMNTNAG
+6173 DELPLMNTNAAA
-6184 TLYQK
+6184 LYQK

-6197 YSSFDELNQKTTPP
+6197 YTSFDELNQKTTPP
-6211 TTLLKVDHVVPEKPA
+6211 TTLLKVDNVVPEKTA
-6226 DIPKLE
+6226 DIPKPE

-6319 TESPIPSSP
+6319 IESPVSCIP

-6346 ETDNLNTLE
+6346 RTDNLNTLE
-6355 KVKNTKVDVAPEQS
+6355 KVKNTKVDVVPEQS

-6374 VEATRKTEEIA
+6374 VEAATKTEEIA
-6385 PAKTA
+6385 TAKTA
-6390 TKKLDST
+6390 TKKIDSSKSDLT
-6397 KFDAKK
+6397 K
-6403 KEHNK
+6403 KEHIK
-6408 VDSTNVKDECTK
+6408 VDSTNVKDECTE
-6420 ENIKEPSK
+6420 ENIKEHSK
-6428 TDNKTD
+6428 TDSKAD

-6467 RNDTSKIETNR
+6467 TNDASKTETNR
-6478 NDQSENRKEITKTD
+6478 NDQSETRKEISKTD
-6492 AYKIETKKEV
+6492 AYKVDTKKEV

-6518 DDKKSES
+6518 DDNKSEY

-6540 KTEVSKTES
+6540 QTDVSKTES
-6549 RRERSTTNIT
+6549 KRERSTTNIS
-6559 KSGTNKTPT
+6559 KSGTNKTPN
-6568 TEDNKAEIAKQSARS
+6568 TEDNKAEIAKQSIRS
-6583 DTKTSYD
+6583 DTKHSYD
-6590 ETRSTKT
+6590 ETRSTRT
-6597 SRPDRID
+6597 SRPDRTD

-6612 EDPAGNSLKQHS
+6612 EDPTSNSLKQHS
-6624 SSESSKSS
+6624 SSES

-6650 ISIPVKSSA
+6650 ISIPVKSSTG
-6659 EKKSEVFVSNDVSQ
+6659 KKSEVFVNNDVSQ

-6691 CLQYENSEARS
+6691 CLQYEISEARS

-6713 AATKREPSIERTGG
+6713 AATKRETSVERIAG
-6727 TSRYHHDFRP
+6727 TSRYHHEFRP

-6750 YVKIPEKIPRI
+6750 YVKIPEKVPRV
-6761 DEDRPN
+6761 DEERPN

-6786 TTPSPQSIEADSSS
+6786 TTPSPQSVEADSSS
-6800 RQYTTS
+6800 RQYSTS

-6828 MGTGGSDI
+6828 MGAGGSDI
-6836 QNSQRHARDNPSRSH
+6836 QNSQRHTRDSISRSH
-6851 SGNSNNSGNQSS
+6851 SGNLNNSGNQGS

-6875 TSATPVN
+6875 TSATPVSN
-6882 IQNSQIYKRDNTGRQ
+6882 QNSQIYKRDNTGRQ
-6897 YVSTSGSFSSHGS
+6897 YVSTSGGFSSHGS
-6910 KSNSSSRQYSSSS
+6910 KSTSSSRQYSSSS

-7004 GPNKQTSQSSSSTG
+7004 GPNKPTPQGSSSTG

-7112 QRYSTSRSSAD
+7112 QRYSSSRSSAD
-7123 FSRSTPDMKSPRC
+7123 FSRSAPDMKSPRC

-7229 EPLLSDNPPGPRRE
+7229 EPLLSDNPPGNYLNCSR